1 MKKLVLFDLDGTLID
16 SIDDLADS
24 TNYALQECGLPLHT
38 VEEYKYFVGNSV
50 DPLIRRAL
58 PKEDQDNQELFD
70 RVKKIYLSRYASSQ
84 QGQNQALSRNC
95 QFTFPMQQRRC
106 IDCGGFQ

>member
-38 VEEYKYFVGNSV
+38 VEEYKYFVGKQCRSI
-50 DPLIRRAL
+50 DPPR
-58 PKEDQDNQELFD
+58 
-70 RVKKIYLSRYASSQ
+70 
-84 QGQNQALSRNC
+84 
-95 QFTFPMQQRRC
+95 FTQRRS
-106 IDCGGFQ
+106 G

>member
-70 RVKKIYLSRYASSQ
+70 RVKKIYPATPLTARTKPSLIPELPIY
-84 QGQNQALSRNC
+84 
-95 QFTFPMQQRRC
+95 FPNATKKVY
-106 IDCGGFQ
+106 